1 MKKLALPISLLLV
14 LTLFTLACNVGGL
27 LGGGEKPV
35 ATQPPAGEKPAA
47 TTVPSGEEPEATAVP
62 SGEEPTAVP
71 VESEEEITYT
81 SVEELDWINSY
92 RSRIMMKWET
102 LDEPKEEGSMEMLG
116 EYVKDPAAQRFV
128 MSSTGT
134 APEDTGTMEYIQ
146 IGDTAWMNMGEE
158 MGGWMQVSADES
170 DMIFGQGL
178 FDFAEGDI
186 PGGLEGARRVGD
198 ETVNGIPC
206 HHYVFDETMPLMA
219 MGQGEPELEKANGE
233 IWISAKDGFT
243 VKYTLDAE
251 GKGLIG
257 EEEDRPEHLS
267 MEYEIYDINADIVIE
282 PPSGAE
288 TGLPEDI
295 PLMSDAQVEMA
306 MEGFIIYSTASSVED
321 VVAFYQDQMPA
332 NGWTE
337 NTDSAYSME
346 GMAGLEFTKE
356 GRTASLMITY
366 DEESKKTNVMIT
378 TE

>member
-1 MKKLALPISLLLV
+1 MKKIVLPVSLLLI
-14 LTLFTLACNVGGL
+14 LALSTMACNLGGL
-27 LGGGEKPV
+27 TGGGGEKPA
-35 ATQPPAGEKPAA
+35 ATQAPSGEKPAA
-47 TTVPSGEEPEATAVP
+47 TTAPA
-62 SGEEPTAVP
+62 GEEPTAVP
-71 VESEEEITYT
+71 SEPGEEEITYT
-81 SVEELDWINSY
+81 SVEELDWINTY

-158 MGGWMQVSADES
+158 MGGWMQTSADES

-206 HHYVFDETMPLMA
+206 RHYVFDETMPLMA
-219 MGQGEPELEKANGE
+219 MGQGELELEKANGE

-251 GKGLIG
+251 GKGLMG
-257 EEEDRPEHLS
+257 EEEEDRPEHLS
-267 MEYEIYDINADIVIE
+267 MEYEVYDINANIVIE

-288 TGLPEDI
+288 TGMPEDI
-295 PLMSDAQVEMA
+295 PLMDDAKVDMA
-306 MEGFIIYSTASSVED
+306 MEGMMMYSTASSVED

-337 NTDSAYSME
+337 DPDAAYSME